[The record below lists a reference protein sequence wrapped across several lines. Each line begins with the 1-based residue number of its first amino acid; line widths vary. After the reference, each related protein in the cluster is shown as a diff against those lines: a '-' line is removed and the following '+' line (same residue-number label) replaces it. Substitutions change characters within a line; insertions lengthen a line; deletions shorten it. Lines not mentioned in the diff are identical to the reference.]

1 MGRCSPA
8 GSLTCTFE
16 PFVRGYP
23 DVVYLSSAFCALWGN
38 DKGPSFP
45 NNVAPDADKVV
56 MAVMFY
62 SSHFCLVVV
71 TGHKAVICD
80 SYTHYASVLRD
91 AMITDFLKRLAEH
104 RNTTVPFELSMAEV
118 PQQEEKENTCAIHVV
133 NNIVR
138 ACLKL
143 SVHFLITTY
152 EFDNELTRKTLAP
165 GWTPKI
171 SEKPVAHAAVGP
183 APVPPTRSAATKFPM
198 NGKIP
203 RMKPAPKAPPQ
214 KKDVAIPLVELGEST
229 SDSDSGD
236 DSEDDSDEGRGEES
250 SEEEGP
256 PPLPTRAKMVKP
268 AGENKKQLWVC
279 AGCTFEKEMNVKKY
293 AMCKAYKAVV
303 LSAFID

>member
-1 MGRCSPA
+1 MTPIRVTTLPLWTEFVIDPA
-8 GSLTCTFE
+8 TVPGWQKPDHQEKRPHGSKKMINIKKKVVAGVIDLYIE

-143 SVHFLITTY
+143 SVHLLITTY

-183 APVPPTRSAATKFPM
+183 APVPPARSAPTKFPM

-203 RMKPAPKAPPQ
+203 RM
-214 KKDVAIPLVELGEST
+214 
-229 SDSDSGD
+229 
-236 DSEDDSDEGRGEES
+236 
-250 SEEEGP
+250 
-256 PPLPTRAKMVKP
+256 
-268 AGENKKQLWVC
+268 
-279 AGCTFEKEMNVKKY
+279 
-293 AMCKAYKAVV
+293 
-303 LSAFID
+303 